1 MKKFIKKMIKYILL
15 FVILYFGFFMIPSTI
30 AAFKVG
36 FETHDSELAGQKAA
50 EVGKILGEK
59 YGVSAFWIIL
69 ILCIVL
75 GGVDVYKEINRIKGE
90 KEK

>member
-1 MKKFIKKMIKYILL
+1 
-15 FVILYFGFFMIPSTI
+15 MIPSTV

-50 EVGKILGEK
+50 EVGKILGKK

-69 ILCIVL
+69 ILCSTLYLYSIKNNKRK
-75 GGVDVYKEINRIKGE
+75 KEGK
-90 KEK
+90 K